1 VGGGQRFFI
10 CSSKTPTAYDT
21 DNFTSLFG
29 FLDFPE
35 QRRSLSPVCI
45 RRRNHATVSRAFYPW
60 GARIEFEELMK
71 VRLELEEHELEEII
85 QLVKRLTDT
94 LERLEELLDDD
105 VQETGT
111 DV

>member
-1 VGGGQRFFI
+1 
-10 CSSKTPTAYDT
+10 
-21 DNFTSLFG
+21 
-29 FLDFPE
+29 
-35 QRRSLSPVCI
+35 
-45 RRRNHATVSRAFYPW
+45 
-60 GARIEFEELMK
+60 MK
-71 VRLELEEHELEEII
+71 VRLELDQHELEEII

>member
-1 VGGGQRFFI
+1 MR
-10 CSSKTPTAYDT
+10 
-21 DNFTSLFG
+21 
-29 FLDFPE
+29 
-35 QRRSLSPVCI
+35 
-45 RRRNHATVSRAFYPW
+45 AT
-60 GARIEFEELMK
+60 FELN
-71 VRLELEEHELEEII
+71 EHELEEII